1 MSTVRVIDPN
11 TGNVVELDSDYVAG
25 QNAAGANY
33 QPAPAGPAPE
43 KPPPPDAW
51 PGWKYQAGTN
61 SWVIPGGRQTEYD
74 AWVAGNNVKA
84 AGTDYA
90 QNAPAID
97 TAKAAGFDPT
107 KNIADQ
113 RTGEQNGTA
122 GGMPVPTV
130 DQTQIVDA
138 RATRD
143 QALADQRRVLEK
155 ALNLGPDPVEQR
167 ALQQRFFE
175 RGLGNANTVASNA
188 RGGAGAVAAA
198 RGQVIN
204 QTPRMMGEAA
214 DAARSEELA
223 MFNQRVQGASA
234 AGNIA
239 NTIGQTATNAF
250 GQETNL
256 AVDVA
261 QTGLQAIDR
270 IQAETGMKINAD
282 LQQQQQLGTMLQ
294 DIYQLGYNY
303 AALDVGVQQNI
314 FDEISQS
321 HHIDQQTAAQLKAIA
336 AQKKMGVMDY
346 VMGFLGAGEKGLQ
359 TAGALGWS
367 PLGGSGGDSAGGAG
381 AFPGR

>member
-1 MSTVRVIDPN
+1 MATVRVVDPN
-11 TGNVVELDSDYVAG
+11 TGNIVDLDADYVAG

-33 QPAPAGPAPE
+33 QPAPAGPPPD

-51 PGWKYQAGTN
+51 PGWKYQPGTN
-61 SWVIPGGRQTEYD
+61 SWVIPGGRQNEYD
-74 AWVAGNNVKA
+74 AWVAGNNVQSSA
-84 AGTDYA
+84 NNYA
-90 QNAPAID
+90 QNAPTID
-97 TAKAAGFDPT
+97 TARDAGFGT
-107 KNIADQ
+107 ENIADK
-113 RTGEQNGTA
+113 RTSEQDGTA
-122 GGMPVPTV
+122 GGMLVPTV
-130 DQTQIVDA
+130 DQAQIADA

-143 QALADQRRVLEK
+143 QALADQRRVLERS
-155 ALNLGPDPVEQR
+155 LNLQIDPVEQN

-175 RGLGNANTVASNA
+175 RGLGNANTIASNA

-204 QTPRMMGEAA
+204 QMPRMAGEAA
-214 DAARSEELA
+214 DAARAEELQL
-223 MFNQRVQGASA
+223 FNSRVQQAST
-234 AGNIA
+234 AGGIA

-270 IQAETGMKINAD
+270 IQAETGMKIQAD

-294 DIYQLGYNY
+294 DIFQLGYNY

-321 HHIDQQTAAQLKAIA
+321 HHIDQQVAGQIKAIA
-336 AQKKMGVMDY
+336 EQKKMGVMDY

-359 TAGALGWS
+359 TAGALGFK
-367 PLGGSGGDSAGGAG
+367 PLGK
-381 AFPGR
+381 

>member
-1 MSTVRVIDPN
+1 MPTPTQEYIGSHWDP
-11 TGNVVELDSDYVAG
+11 VAQDYV
-25 QNAAGANY
+25 QDY
-33 QPAPAGPAPE
+33 APAQPVD

-51 PGWKYQAGTN
+51 PGWKYQPGTN
-61 SWVIPGGRQTEYD
+61 SWVIPGGRQNEYD
-74 AWVAGNNVKA
+74 AWVAGNNVQA
-84 AGTDYA
+84 AGTNYA
-90 QNAPAID
+90 QNAPTID

-113 RTGEQNGTA
+113 RTGEQNGTTVS
-122 GGMPVPTV
+122 GMPIPAV

-138 RATRD
+138 RQTRD

-155 ALNLGPDPVEQR
+155 ALNLQIDPVEQQ
-167 ALQQRFFE
+167 ALQQRYFE
-175 RGLGNANTVASNA
+175 RGLGNANTVAANA

-204 QTPRMMGEAA
+204 QTPAMAGQAA
-214 DAARSEELA
+214 DAARAEELQ
-223 MFNQRVQGASA
+223 MFNSRVQQAST

-270 IQAETGMKINAD
+270 IQAETGMKISAD

-294 DIYQLGYNY
+294 DIFQLGYNY

-314 FDEISQS
+314 FDQISES
-321 HHIDQQTAAQLKAIA
+321 HHIDQQVAGQLKAIA
-336 AQKKMGVMDY
+336 EQKKMGVMDY

-359 TAGALGWS
+359 TAGTLGFK
-367 PLGGSGGDSAGGAG
+367 PLSK
-381 AFPGR
+381 

>member
-1 MSTVRVIDPN
+1 MH
-11 TGNVVELDSDYVAG
+11 
-25 QNAAGANY
+25 QNADGLWVADSSEDDESQIRDLNAAHAA
-33 QPAPAGPAPE
+33 QQQQQPRPAP
-43 KPPPPDAW
+43 PDGW
-51 PGWKYQAGTN
+51 PGWKYQASTN
-61 SWVIPGGRQTEYD
+61 SWVIPGGRQNEYD
-74 AWVAGNNVKA
+74 AWVAGNNVQSA
-84 AGTDYA
+84 ATNYA
-90 QNAPAID
+90 QNAPTID
-97 TAKAAGFDPT
+97 DVKAQGFGT
-107 KNIADQ
+107 ENIADK
-113 RTGEQNGTA
+113 RTSEQNGTA

-130 DQTQIVDA
+130 DQTQITDA
-138 RATRD
+138 RASRD
-143 QALADQRRVLEK
+143 AALADQRRVLEK

-167 ALQQRFFE
+167 ALQERFFE
-175 RGLGNANTVASNA
+175 RGLSNANTVAANA

-204 QTPRMMGEAA
+204 QAPRMMGEAA
-214 DAARSEELA
+214 DAARGEELA
-223 MFNQRVQGASA
+223 MFNQRVQAASA

-294 DIYQLGYNY
+294 DIMQLGYNY
-303 AALDVGVQQNI
+303 SALDVGVQQNI
-314 FDEISQS
+314 FDEISAS

-359 TAGALGWS
+359 TAGALGWK
-367 PLGGSGGDSAGGAG
+367 PLGQ
-381 AFPGR
+381 